1 MSTLSEDMTVDEFG
15 QWLIENGFR
24 KISVRVL
31 NVSASSEKYQ
41 LRPI

>member
-1 MSTLSEDMTVDEFG
+1 MSTLNEDMTVDEFG
-15 QWLIENGFR
+15 QWLIENGFSED
-24 KISVRVL
+24 ILRVL